1 MLKMKTKRFKNGLA
15 SSEDFYSTIKFQPL
29 LEREMHFGPIWLL
42 RNVETHSGEKLNIR
56 NIDLVFGRVLL
67 GPEDVVKSS

>member
-1 MLKMKTKRFKNGLA
+1 M
-15 SSEDFYSTIKFQPL
+15 Q
-29 LEREMHFGPIWLL
+29 FGPIRLV